1 MCPEGIGK
9 EQQGT
14 GEHDCGASWV
24 ERLSIA
30 ATVEDVLA
38 VLAEPAMRLGP
49 WHGLMFAIADAEG
62 NYLVCRHIHLPAG
75 YESMRETYHDFRI
88 PIDSDDVAAVV
99 YRNQAPRV
107 VTATNAE
114 LFSPITRTRFQRWR
128 AESLLAVPVV
138 ADGKPLGAVVF
149 FNQEAVIDDGAA
161 APALDFLARFSG
173 QIRRASAYTAMSE
186 REALVREA
194 ATGQKAFLEFITQ
207 VNEVTRREA
216 VYELVADRLLDL
228 SGFDLAAVL
237 MEEAG
242 HLTVRAVACTKD
254 DHRPIAEAIHRLLTD
269 DPFELDAA
277 AGASPMVL
285 KQDRHFFFPDVQKV
299 RDLPMSRRDRL
310 LLDTMRAPRSFL
322 LLPLRSRGRPI
333 GVLWL
338 VTLEEPKALSM
349 DEQAFYELI
358 GSFLGTAVGNAE
370 LYQVVDDQR
379 REIETLN
386 ADLRRRVVELGQ
398 IATTDQLTGL
408 YNFGHLQ
415 VELERRVSEYERRPR
430 GDELALVII
439 DVDHFKAFNDRFGH
453 LAGNHVLQGVAAR
466 LRALSRSMDVPCR
479 YGGEEFVVI
488 LPKCGAQ
495 GARDFGER
503 VRSDIASRRFC
514 ADTDIPVTVSVG
526 YSVYRWDEDA
536 GSFLQRADDALYRAK
551 QKGRDRVEAAID

>member
-1 MCPEGIGK
+1 M
-9 EQQGT
+9 
-14 GEHDCGASWV
+14 
-24 ERLSIA
+24 
-30 ATVEDVLA
+30 
-38 VLAEPAMRLGP
+38 LAEPAMRLGP

-62 NYLVCRHIHLPAG
+62 TYLVCRHIHLPAG

-99 YRNQAPRV
+99 YRDQTPRV
-107 VTATNAE
+107 VTAANAE
-114 LFSPITRTRFQRWR
+114 QFSPITRTRFERWS
-128 AESLLAVPVV
+128 ATSLLAIPVV
-138 ADGKPLGAVVF
+138 ADGEPLGSVVF
-149 FNQEAVIDDGAA
+149 FDQDAVIDRGAA
-161 APALDFLARFSG
+161 APVLDFLARFG
-173 QIRRASAYTAMSE
+173 APIRRAAAYTAMSE

-194 ATGQKAFLEFITQ
+194 AAGQKAFLEFITQ

-216 VYELVADRLLDL
+216 VYELMAGQLLDL

-237 MEEAG
+237 MEEAE
-242 HLTVRAVACTKD
+242 HLVVRAVAATKG
-254 DHRPIAEAIHRLLTD
+254 DHQPIARDLRRQLSD

-277 AGASPMVL
+277 AGATPMVL
-285 KQDRHFFFPDVQKV
+285 KQDRHFFFPDAEKI

-310 LLDTMRAPRSFL
+310 LLEAMRTPRTFL
-322 LLPLRSRGRPI
+322 MLPLRSRGRPI

-338 VTLEEPKALSM
+338 VTLEEPKALSLE
-349 DEQAFYELI
+349 EQAFYELI
-358 GSFLGTAVGNAE
+358 GSFLGTAIGNAE

-415 VELERRVSEYERRPR
+415 VELERRVSEYERRHR
-430 GDELALVII
+430 GDELALVIL

-453 LAGNHVLQGVAAR
+453 LAGNRVLQGVAGR

-488 LPKCGAQ
+488 LPKCGDE

-503 VRSDIASRRFC
+503 VRRDISGRSLC
-514 ADTDIPVTVSVG
+514 PDTDTPVTVSVG
-526 YSVYRWDEDA
+526 YSVYRHGENA
-536 GSFLQRADDALYRAK
+536 GSFLQRADNALYRAK
-551 QKGRDRVEAAID
+551 QNGRDRVEAALG